1 MLTLQK
7 INQNTLF
14 NNLTFSENG
23 LTLTHKNKSK
33 REISFD
39 DVEQIYI
46 KKHKL
51 HPVLECMGIAS
62 PFVLVYMAIQ
72 YVPFAFEILIA
83 LITILSFYKSIFN
96 FKWYRLCVR
105 LKDGTT
111 YRKKIPLHLKT
122 ESITILDKIRTNY
135 LYYKSRPFAAAS

>member
-1 MLTLQK
+1 MQPINK
-7 INQNTLF
+7 INQNMLF

-23 LTLTHKNKSK
+23 MTLTHKNKFK

-51 HPVLECMGIAS
+51 HPIFECMGIAS

-72 YVPFAFEILIA
+72 YVALTFVILIA
-83 LITILSFYKSIFN
+83 LITILPLYKSIFN
-96 FKWYRLCVR
+96 YKWYRLCVR
-105 LKDGTT
+105 LKNGTT
-111 YRKKIPLHLKT
+111 YRKKIPLHLKA
-122 ESITILDKIRTNY
+122 ENISILDKIRTNY
-135 LYYKSRPFAAAS
+135 LYYKSKPFAALS

>member
-14 NNLTFSENG
+14 NNVTFSENG

-33 REISFD
+33 REISFG

-46 KKHKL
+46 KKYKL
-51 HPVLECMGIAS
+51 NPIFECMGIAS

-72 YVPFAFEILIA
+72 FVPFSFEILIA
-83 LITILSFYKSIFN
+83 LLIILPLYKSIFN
-96 FKWYRLCVR
+96 YKWYRLCVR

-122 ESITILDKIRTNY
+122 ENISILDKIRTNY
-135 LYYKSRPFAAAS
+135 LYYKSRPLAAAS